1 MRGRDLGRYCV
12 KTDNWYQ
19 TIPNTHYENVE
30 TEDEF
35 AEHYPCAYSYFAN
48 YRDRLVRRST
58 YRRYQTHLPFYVIYC
73 VGPYSFRKWK
83 VVWMEQQDPNS
94 FRCSVISDDKSSIIP
109 NKQLVPDH
117 KLYFAETASEEEA
130 HYLAGYL
137 NSHPVRAWLG
147 GFLHGKQIGTTVFE
161 FMHVAKFKPRDP
173 DHRRLA
179 AIARAAHSERKG
191 TRNKA
196 ALDKDAEQEIAQ
208 IVQRI
213 AATDPIRAV
222 STA

>member
-94 FRCSVISDDKSSIIP
+94 FRC
-109 NKQLVPDH
+109 L
-117 KLYFAETASEEEA
+117 
-130 HYLAGYL
+130 
-137 NSHPVRAWLG
+137 
-147 GFLHGKQIGTTVFE
+147 
-161 FMHVAKFKPRDP
+161 
-173 DHRRLA
+173 
-179 AIARAAHSERKG
+179 
-191 TRNKA
+191 
-196 ALDKDAEQEIAQ
+196 
-208 IVQRI
+208 
-213 AATDPIRAV
+213 PIRLEQV
-222 STA
+222 GLR